1 MPYLTRSE
9 PQDESVACRIMTAA
23 LELFVAQGYHNVS
36 IHDIQ
41 KRAGVSIGSIYNHYG
56 GKEGVAR
63 ALYEHL
69 LNEMLVLIEQ
79 VEATT
84 DDPAER
90 CMVLIRRL
98 LEHTETH
105 RDIMAFVFGT
115 RHREFLP
122 EEPPICSSRAF
133 ERMRDLV
140 HQAMKAGQ
148 IRDMDPWLAAAAV
161 FGSTIR
167 LIQLRLDGVI
177 DRPLSELAEDTIEV
191 TWRGIEGGGARSDA
205 VVRRAGGKG

>member
-23 LELFVAQGYHNVS
+23 LELFVARGYHNVS

-79 VEATT
+79 VEAAT
-84 DDPAER
+84 DDPGGR
-90 CMVLIRRL
+90 CRLLIRRL
-98 LEHTETH
+98 MEHTETH
-105 RDIMAFVFGT
+105 RDIMAFVFGA

-122 EEPPICSSRAF
+122 EQPPICSSRAF
-133 ERMRDLV
+133 ERLRELV
-140 HQAMKAGQ
+140 QEAMAAGQ
-148 IRDMDPWLAAAAV
+148 IRQMDTWVAAAAM
-161 FGSTIR
+161 FGS
-167 LIQLRLDGVI
+167 
-177 DRPLSELAEDTIEV
+177 
-191 TWRGIEGGGARSDA
+191 
-205 VVRRAGGKG
+205 